1 MVLGSGQLVPGMGA
15 LSDALEH
22 ESEASG
28 NDWVRE
34 VVLAAL
40 AGPVFGSPGSKPLQF
55 RGGPGCRH
63 NSPSLA

>member
-1 MVLGSGQLVPGMGA
+1 MVLESGQLVPGMGA

-28 NDWVRE
+28 NDWVGE

-40 AGPVFGSPGSKPLQF
+40 AGPVFGANIAHRLVFGAFQ
-55 RGGPGCRH
+55 
-63 NSPSLA
+63 